1 MTEACNSLGE
11 QSWGYREHEDFYAM
25 RFLISSIDR
34 IMALGGS
41 YLINVGPNAEGEITE
56 EYACRIRRIGDW
68 YNRMEGALTCHEADD
83 FRYKLR
89 ANQAIVTKKNGK
101 SYFHF
106 PDGVRSSSIALAY
119 FPCVPHSV
127 RLLNTDKSLNAA
139 IDLLPEYQALIPQTI
154 H

>member
-1 MTEACNSLGE
+1 M
-11 QSWGYREHEDFYAM
+11 
-25 RFLISSIDR
+25 
-34 IMALGGS
+34 GGS

-139 IDLLPEYQALIPQTI
+139 IDLLPEYQVNGQALPFLHITGIPVDDLSDEAI
-154 H
+154 VIEIEW